1 MFRRC
6 YGVDAVALQLQTGYP
21 ERHTRC
27 RSDPHIPPRLQT
39 IFAFGLPALVQLTNH
54 PRFREITM
62 SSPTLEELEK
72 ALVDETAP
80 IAKRTRCVFYL
91 KHMGGKAAIDA
102 LTKGIT
108 NARSGKFLAPFVEP
122 LCSEHDKQD

>member
-1 MFRRC
+1 
-6 YGVDAVALQLQTGYP
+6 
-21 ERHTRC
+21 
-27 RSDPHIPPRLQT
+27 
-39 IFAFGLPALVQLTNH
+39 
-54 PRFREITM
+54 M

-122 LCSEHDKQD
+122 LCSGTRQTGLKSSSVLLTHEIAFVLGTFASDP